1 MKNKTNKKNEI
12 QQLKKYQQHY
22 RVMRVN
28 LAGIEE
34 DIDNGFVI
42 AADKRHAEE
51 VLEAIKTLKGFLRY
65 GEAEMEA
72 QIDDFENEE
81 N

>member
-1 MKNKTNKKNEI
+1 MKNKKELIRQMKKHQQYYREMREQLFGI
-12 QQLKKYQQHY
+12 Q
-22 RVMRVN
+22 
-28 LAGIEE
+28 E

-42 AADKRHAEE
+42 MADNRHSEE

-81 N
+81 Q